1 MRLVERR
8 LQLLE
13 RLMKYGVCGAV
24 RCVAAADAVEV
35 KIDGRWEPHVILT
48 LCLGLGLSLSL
59 SLSLRRLVVRELLVL
74 VLRLQLLLHFHFHF
88 GRLLVRP
95 CFSWCGL
102 LQRSS
107 RAQRDARSGPLIQV
121 RPGTVR
127 QGGVFWSRLS
137 RHFRMTGAL
146 GREWTGPRKRKA
158 LTREYLGQRTMKS
171 RAEPTKVRPYPE
183 SWGEKNKVRAP

>member
-1 MRLVERR
+1 MHLVRRR

-13 RLMKYGVCGAV
+13 SLVKYGVCGAV
-24 RCVAAADAVEV
+24 RVEV
-35 KIDGRWEPHVILT
+35 KIGGRWEPHVILT
-48 LCLGLGLSLSL
+48 LCLRLVLSLSL
-59 SLSLRRLVVRELLVL
+59 SLTLMLVVREELG
-74 VLRLQLLLHFHFHF
+74 LRLLLLLHFHFHV
-88 GRLLVRP
+88 GRLVVRP

-107 RAQRDARSGPLIQV
+107 RAQRDARSGPLVQV

-146 GREWTGPRKRKA
+146 GRE
-158 LTREYLGQRTMKS
+158 
-171 RAEPTKVRPYPE
+171 
-183 SWGEKNKVRAP
+183 